1 MEIPLAQQPK
11 LVPYA
16 GGGFTMYGYK
26 ETSSFSTPA
35 EDVDERFNGYH
46 VIGGVEYKVL
56 RWLGLGGEAAWT
68 TIPDAIGPAAP
79 PRSSAKPSWAGR
91 ASGRRSRLDDSG

>member
-1 MEIPLAQQPK
+1 MPA
-11 LVPYA
+11 A
-16 GGGFTMYGYK
+16 ASRSYGYK

-56 RWLGLGGEAAWT
+56 RWLGLAGEAAWT
-68 TIPDAIGPAAP
+68 TIPDAIGTGGASKEFGDTDLGGTSF
-79 PRSSAKPSWAGR
+79 RAKITIGR
-91 ASGRRSRLDDSG
+91 